1 MIWQTKGNL
10 GLDPKTG
17 ELVSGGIAA
26 EARQALTNIGFIL
39 EEAGL
44 TYNHVV
50 KTTVLLADINDF
62 STLNGIY
69 AEFFTSKHPA
79 RSTYQV
85 AALPKG
91 SRVFL
96 NTRIILFLVFFN
108 FLSNRS
114 RLSVLQ

>member
-1 MIWQTKGNL
+1 
-10 GLDPKTG
+10 
-17 ELVSGGIAA
+17 
-26 EARQALTNIGFIL
+26 L

-96 NTRIILFLVFFN
+96 FIRITFSFSF
-108 FLSNRS
+108 
-114 RLSVLQ
+114 